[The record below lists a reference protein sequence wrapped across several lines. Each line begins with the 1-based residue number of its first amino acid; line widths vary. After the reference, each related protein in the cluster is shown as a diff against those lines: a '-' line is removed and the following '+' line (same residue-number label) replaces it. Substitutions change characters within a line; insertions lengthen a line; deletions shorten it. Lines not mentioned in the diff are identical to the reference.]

1 MLGEDLSG
9 RFDYLFEPLEV
20 DESAGDDDDAAPVA
34 LEEPDDEGRWFR
46 RIVLSGVVLATL
58 AIAAGAAIV
67 LLQPTQPAQ
76 PVVTPSDYTPPSTTG
91 STPVSTL
98 MSTGPPTTT
107 AEPVPAL
114 PATVSTSAI
123 QTSRAT
129 PTGEPPPPPV
139 EQPTTIASEP
149 PGTAPPPPATR
160 APISVSPESR
170 PPFPNQ
176 GPPRDTNGHGGLLGG
191 LL

>member
-129 PTGEPPPPPV
+129 PTGEPPP
-139 EQPTTIASEP
+139 
-149 PGTAPPPPATR
+149 ATR